1 MSKGNFSELKF
12 SFFSSPL
19 LRIEWE
25 FPYFKFP
32 SLFSLNE
39 TEIGF
44 QPKTVSTCCCPMR
57 TLRGFHSVS
66 IFDISSNIKKF
77 AVLLCARHRCE
88 LWRCLRMCC
97 GEQGEQGY
105 SEWDGGKM
113 MTRRAIQPAQES
125 LHEVSEKKSF
135 FFCLHEKYPFSHI
148 SQILLFSPSSLP
160 QHTFAYFHVNIQL
173 LVEAAA
179 MIKWVKN
186 RHDQKCS
193 RCVLIHFSVIC

>member
-1 MSKGNFSELKF
+1 MSKRNFFELKF

-66 IFDISSNIKKF
+66 IFDISSNIKKV
-77 AVLLCARHRCE
+77 AALLCARHRCE

-125 LHEVSEKKSF
+125 LHEVSEKKASF
-135 FFCLHEKYPFSHI
+135 SVYTRNTHFLTFRKFYFSLHPHFPNTR
-148 SQILLFSPSSLP
+148 SPTFMSTYSSL
-160 QHTFAYFHVNIQL
+160 
-173 LVEAAA
+173 
-179 MIKWVKN
+179 
-186 RHDQKCS
+186 S
-193 RCVLIHFSVIC
+193 RQQRW